1 MRSINFTIESL
12 TNYFSDKN
20 SLISKIAEINI
31 FKDIDSSKI
40 EEILSTGKL
49 VFIESREAL
58 IKLIFIYTVR
68 FQNLSS
74 V

>member
-31 FKDIDSSKI
+31 FKDIDRSKI

-49 VFIESREAL
+49 VFIESRETL